1 MTAHYGELDNGDQI
15 IWMLIIQIFILVV
28 GNLLHNLNAFNNDQN
43 VKKNGITVT
52 GVIALTFGLSSLL
65 LVLFPLIRKVF
76 YLIIN
81 GIISLFTFL
90 LAPFFNWVETIEPEQ
105 KDGEIEQ
112 QDWEDRGQ
120 EKQEYTTL
128 DSEPVITSEHI
139 LVVFLMLVAIIILI
153 VVFKNR
159 EQLLSKINFNKDQG
173 DLVSNSS
180 RQMIEGYGEGKRL
193 LKRRIMIFG
202 RLFISWKSGQ
212 LIMSWGVISMNQLK
226 TGLEDMS

>member
-90 LAPFFNWVETIEPEQ
+90 LAPF
-105 KDGEIEQ
+105 
-112 QDWEDRGQ
+112 
-120 EKQEYTTL
+120 L
-128 DSEPVITSEHI
+128 
-139 LVVFLMLVAIIILI
+139 
-153 VVFKNR
+153 
-159 EQLLSKINFNKDQG
+159 
-173 DLVSNSS
+173 
-180 RQMIEGYGEGKRL
+180 
-193 LKRRIMIFG
+193 
-202 RLFISWKSGQ
+202 
-212 LIMSWGVISMNQLK
+212 
-226 TGLEDMS
+226 TG